1 MGTLLLIRHGRTDA
15 NANGVLAG
23 RTPGVVLDEVGR
35 AATNALA
42 DRLKSVEIAHEPK
55 GIMFPA

>member
-15 NANGVLAG
+15 NASGILAG

-35 AATNALA
+35 DTTKALSLRIKEVKVA
-42 DRLKSVEIAHEPK
+42 QVVVSPL
-55 GIMFPA
+55 